1 MKTDEIDT
9 VVEVCGV
16 AWKGGHN
23 IAVVVKDCGLSK
35 LESAL
40 TSAWYLK
47 RYAGKIKTTKKHF
60 TTKVENILCTSKEF
74 TFTMSVNRIKS
85 VSFTSLLAV
94 VNDHTSI

>member
-23 IAVVVKDCGLSK
+23 KAVVVKDCGLSK
-35 LESAL
+35 LESTL

-47 RYAGKIKTTKKHF
+47 RYAGKIKTPKKHF
-60 TTKVENILCTSKEF
+60 TTKGENILCSSKEF
-74 TFTMSVNRIKS
+74 MFRMSVNI
-85 VSFTSLLAV
+85 LQGL
-94 VNDHTSI
+94 NQ